1 MPRIVKFAG
10 KLLKKMVRFFGIV
23 CDRAVRVCGWD
34 EHSKPIRKER
44 KGAKKKLIALGEI
57 FVNDLFVAAGDFE
70 SFAAEGGE
78 V

>member
-1 MPRIVKFAG
+1 VKFAG

-23 CDRAVRVCGWD
+23 CDRA
-34 EHSKPIRKER
+34 KPIRKER